1 MVLCTGSLVASPIGI
16 GGSADFS
23 FNLTTTYDGFHNDSV
38 TAVNELNYSQSD
50 YIGTRQIAKASLSG
64 NLLSGTLG
72 VSQGF
77 GAQVPHPPGA
87 QTAAQLIA
95 TVALPAGY
103 HNVVLSGNETVQD
116 DDISTNTQ
124 FLNSILLN
132 GVPTAF
138 PIMGIL
144 GYPSQTAT
152 LLVPNLDAAPLTF
165 GFEFDVAVNQAH
177 AGDRV
182 DFNFTFTAEP
192 AASVVPEPA
201 TWGMLGLA
209 ALTLPL
215 FHRRRARS
223 RHSDPQLRPEPVAR
237 HFYLYRIKAKTGA
250 SGTPS
255 THRAEV

>member
-1 MVLCTGSLVASPIGI
+1 MLWKTLLGMALCAGSLLAVPIV
-16 GGSADFS
+16 GSADFS
-23 FNLTTTYDGFHNDSV
+23 YNLATTFDGFHNDAL

-50 YIGTRQIAKASLSG
+50 YLGTRQIAKASLSG
-64 NLLSGTLG
+64 NLLSGTLA
-72 VSQGF
+72 VTQGF
-77 GAQVPHPPGA
+77 GAPVPHPPSS

-95 TVALPAGY
+95 SVALPAGY

-116 DDISTNTQ
+116 DDISTSTQ

-138 PIMGIL
+138 PITGNL

-152 LLVPNLDAAPLTF
+152 LLIPNLDAAPLTF

-177 AGDRV
+177 AGDRI
-182 DFNFTFTAEP
+182 DFYFTFNGEP

-201 TWGMLGLA
+201 TWGMLGIA
-209 ALTLPL
+209 ALTLPF

-223 RHSDPQLRPEPVAR
+223 Q
-237 HFYLYRIKAKTGA
+237 
-250 SGTPS
+250 
-255 THRAEV
+255 